1 MGAAALCRQLVHQ
14 QDVHD
19 QEREIAM
26 CQVCG
31 CGPENIRIDGDA
43 GLGGGDHGHPHHHG
57 DGHHHHHHGDGHRHD
72 HVHHAGEDAL
82 RHGDLHFGK
91 EAAKTHVP
99 GMSQKRLV
107 QIEQEI
113 LAKNGMFADGVR
125 DELGSQGVLALNL
138 IASPGAGKTTLL
150 VETLQRL
157 KGAFPTWVIEG
168 DQETANDA
176 DRIRATDTQAVQI
189 NTGKGCHLDADMIQR
204 ALASLSLE
212 QGGVLFIENV
222 GNLACPAGFDLG
234 EAHKVVI
241 LSVTEGDDKPVKYP
255 EAFAAATLLVIS
267 KSDLAPYCDFDIEA
281 CVDRAREINPTIESL
296 VVSARD
302 GTGMTEWLGWIV
314 RARQTQLQDLAHSL
328 QARMDIIRNALHA

>member
-1 MGAAALCRQLVHQ
+1 
-14 QDVHD
+14 
-19 QEREIAM
+19 
-26 CQVCG
+26 
-31 CGPENIRIDGDA
+31 
-43 GLGGGDHGHPHHHG
+43 
-57 DGHHHHHHGDGHRHD
+57 
-72 HVHHAGEDAL
+72 
-82 RHGDLHFGK
+82 
-91 EAAKTHVP
+91 
-99 GMSQKRLV
+99 MSQKRLV

-113 LAKNGMFADGVR
+113 LAKNGMFADDVR
-125 DELGSQGVLALNL
+125 DELCSHGVLALNL

-168 DQETANDA
+168 DQETTNDA

-204 ALASLSLE
+204 ALASLSLQ

-255 EAFAAATLLVIS
+255 EAFAAADLLVIS

-281 CVDRAREINPTIESL
+281 CVARAREINPTIESL

-302 GTGMTEWLGWIV
+302 GTGMTEWLEWIV
-314 RARQTQLQDLAHSL
+314 RARQQQLQDLARDL
-328 QARMDIIRNALHA
+328 QARVEAIRNTLHA

>member
-1 MGAAALCRQLVHQ
+1 
-14 QDVHD
+14 
-19 QEREIAM
+19 M

-31 CGPENIRIDGDA
+31 CGPENIRIDGKGDA
-43 GLGGGDHGHPHHHG
+43 GGGDHDHAHSHHHHDGGHHHG
-57 DGHHHHHHGDGHRHD
+57 DVHHHHDHEDGHHHHHDHD
-72 HVHHAGEDAL
+72 QPHHHADENPAAGI
-82 RHGDLHFGK
+82 RPVDLHFGK
-91 EAAKTHVP
+91 DAAKTHVP

-113 LAKNGMFADGVR
+113 LAKNSMFADDVR
-125 DELGSQGVLALNL
+125 DELCAHGVRALNL

-157 KGAFPTWVIEG
+157 KGSFPTWVIEG
-168 DQETANDA
+168 DQETTNDA

-204 ALASLSLE
+204 ALASLSLK

-255 EAFAAATLLVIS
+255 EAFAAADLLVIS
-267 KSDLAPYCDFDIEA
+267 KSDLAPYCDFDIAA
-281 CVDRAREINPTIESL
+281 CIARAREINPTIETI
-296 VVSARD
+296 VVSARH
-302 GTGMTEWLGWIV
+302 GTGMTDWLEWIV
-314 RARQTQLQDLAHSL
+314 RARQQQLQDLARAL
-328 QARMDIIRNALHA
+328 QARVESIRNTLHA

>member
-1 MGAAALCRQLVHQ
+1 MA
-14 QDVHD
+14 
-19 QEREIAM
+19 
-26 CQVCG
+26 
-31 CGPENIRIDGDA
+31 
-43 GLGGGDHGHPHHHG
+43 
-57 DGHHHHHHGDGHRHD
+57 
-72 HVHHAGEDAL
+72 
-82 RHGDLHFGK
+82 HGDLHFGRD
-91 EAAKTHVP
+91 AAKTHVP

-113 LAKNGMFADGVR
+113 LAKNGMFADDVR
-125 DELGSQGVLALNL
+125 DELSSQGVLALNL

-255 EAFAAATLLVIS
+255 EAFAAANLLVIS

-281 CVDRAREINPTIESL
+281 CVARAREINPSIESI

-302 GTGMTEWLGWIV
+302 GTGMTEWLDWIV
-314 RARQTQLQDLAHSL
+314 RARQTQLQDLARGL
-328 QARMDIIRNALHA
+328 QARMDIIHNALHA

>member
-1 MGAAALCRQLVHQ
+1 M
-14 QDVHD
+14 
-19 QEREIAM
+19 
-26 CQVCG
+26 
-31 CGPENIRIDGDA
+31 
-43 GLGGGDHGHPHHHG
+43 
-57 DGHHHHHHGDGHRHD
+57 RHS
-72 HVHHAGEDAL
+72 
-82 RHGDLHFGK
+82 DLHFGK
-91 EAAKTHVP
+91 DAAKTHVP

-113 LAKNGMFADGVR
+113 LAKNGMFADDVR
-125 DELGSQGVLALNL
+125 GELCAHGVLALNL

-157 KGAFPTWVIEG
+157 KGEFPTWVIEG
-168 DQETANDA
+168 DQETTNDA

-204 ALASLSLE
+204 ALASLSLQ

-255 EAFAAATLLVIS
+255 EAFAAADLLVIS
-267 KSDLAPYCDFDIEA
+267 KSDLAPYCDFDIDA
-281 CVDRAREINPTIESL
+281 CVARAREINPVIETI

-302 GTGMTEWLGWIV
+302 GTGMTDWLDWIV
-314 RARQTQLQDLAHSL
+314 RARQQQLQDLAREL
-328 QARMDIIRNALHA
+328 QARVESIRNTLHA

>member
-1 MGAAALCRQLVHQ
+1 
-14 QDVHD
+14 
-19 QEREIAM
+19 M

-31 CGPENIRIDGDA
+31 CGPENIRINGKSDSRGND
-43 GLGGGDHGHPHHHG
+43 HPHAHHHHDG
-57 DGHHHHHHGDGHRHD
+57 GHHHHHGEGHHRHDHGDGHSHHHGHD
-72 HVHHAGEDAL
+72 HHADTSTIEGK
-82 RHGDLHFGK
+82 RPGDLHFGK
-91 EAAKTHVP
+91 DAAKTHVP

-113 LAKNGMFADGVR
+113 LAKNGMFADDVR
-125 DELGSQGVLALNL
+125 DELCLHGVLALNL

-168 DQETANDA
+168 DQETTNDA

-204 ALASLSLE
+204 ALASLSLQ

-255 EAFAAATLLVIS
+255 EAFAAADLLVIS

-281 CVDRAREINPTIESL
+281 CIARAREINPTIESL
-296 VVSARD
+296 VVSARE
-302 GTGMTEWLGWIV
+302 GAGMTEWLEWIV
-314 RARQTQLQDLAHSL
+314 RARQQQLQDLAREL
-328 QARMDIIRNALHA
+328 QARVESIRNSLHA

>member
-1 MGAAALCRQLVHQ
+1 
-14 QDVHD
+14 
-19 QEREIAM
+19 M

-31 CGPENIRIDGDA
+31 CGPENIRIDGKSDG
-43 GLGGGDHGHPHHHG
+43 GLEGGDHEHLHAHHHHHRG
-57 DGHHHHHHGDGHRHD
+57 DGHHHHDRDAGHHHHGDDHSHG
-72 HVHHAGEDAL
+72 HVHHDDSMYEHQHSIAGA
-82 RHGDLHFGK
+82 GDLHFGK
-91 EAAKTHVP
+91 DAAKTHVP

-113 LAKNGMFADGVR
+113 LAKNGMFADDVR
-125 DELGSQGVLALNL
+125 DELCAHGVLGLNL

-157 KGAFPTWVIEG
+157 KGVFPTWVIEG
-168 DQETANDA
+168 DQETSNDA

-204 ALASLSLE
+204 ALASLSLK

-255 EAFAAATLLVIS
+255 EAFTAADLLVIS
-267 KSDLAPYCDFDIEA
+267 KSDLAPYCDFDIAA
-281 CVDRAREINPTIESL
+281 CISRAREINPTIESI

-302 GTGMTEWLGWIV
+302 GTGMAEWLDWIV
-314 RARQTQLQDLAHSL
+314 RARQQQLQDLARDL
-328 QARMDIIRNALHA
+328 QARVESIRSTLHA

>member
-1 MGAAALCRQLVHQ
+1 
-14 QDVHD
+14 
-19 QEREIAM
+19 M

-31 CGPENIRIDGDA
+31 CGPENIRIDGKGDA
-43 GLGGGDHGHPHHHG
+43 ELDGSHEHHHHHH
-57 DGHHHHHHGDGHRHD
+57 DGHHHHHDGHDHGHSHHHGHDGDHHHDNDPRQVENPRHS
-72 HVHHAGEDAL
+72 
-82 RHGDLHFGK
+82 DLHFGK
-91 EAAKTHVP
+91 DAAKTHVP

-113 LAKNGMFADGVR
+113 LAKNGMFADDVR
-125 DELGSQGVLALNL
+125 GELCGHGVLGLNL

-157 KGAFPTWVIEG
+157 KGTFPTWVIEG
-168 DQETANDA
+168 DQETSNDA

-204 ALASLSLE
+204 ALASLSLQ

-255 EAFAAATLLVIS
+255 EAFAAADLLVIS

-281 CVDRAREINPTIESL
+281 CVARAREVNPLIETI

-302 GTGMTEWLGWIV
+302 GTGMTEWLDWIV
-314 RARQTQLQDLAHSL
+314 RARQQQLQDLARDL
-328 QARMDIIRNALHA
+328 QTRVESIRNTLHA

>member
-1 MGAAALCRQLVHQ
+1 
-14 QDVHD
+14 
-19 QEREIAM
+19 
-26 CQVCG
+26 
-31 CGPENIRIDGDA
+31 
-43 GLGGGDHGHPHHHG
+43 
-57 DGHHHHHHGDGHRHD
+57 
-72 HVHHAGEDAL
+72 
-82 RHGDLHFGK
+82 
-91 EAAKTHVP
+91 
-99 GMSQKRLV
+99 
-107 QIEQEI
+107 
-113 LAKNGMFADGVR
+113 MFADAVR
-125 DELGSQGVLALNL
+125 GELCGQAVLGLNL

-157 KGAFPTWVIEG
+157 KGTFPTWVIEG
-168 DQETANDA
+168 DQETSNDA

-204 ALASLSLE
+204 ALASLSLQ

-255 EAFAAATLLVIS
+255 EAFAAADLLVIS

-281 CVDRAREINPTIESL
+281 CIARAREVNPLIETI

-302 GTGMTEWLGWIV
+302 GTGMTEWLDWIV
-314 RARQTQLQDLAHSL
+314 RARQQQLQDLARDL
-328 QARMDIIRNALHA
+328 QARVASIRNTLHA

>member
-1 MGAAALCRQLVHQ
+1 
-14 QDVHD
+14 
-19 QEREIAM
+19 
-26 CQVCG
+26 
-31 CGPENIRIDGDA
+31 
-43 GLGGGDHGHPHHHG
+43 
-57 DGHHHHHHGDGHRHD
+57 
-72 HVHHAGEDAL
+72 
-82 RHGDLHFGK
+82 
-91 EAAKTHVP
+91 
-99 GMSQKRLV
+99 MSQKRLV

-113 LAKNGMFADGVR
+113 LAKNDMFADDVR
-125 DELGSQGVLALNL
+125 GELCGHGVLGLNL

-157 KGAFPTWVIEG
+157 KGTFPTWVIEG
-168 DQETANDA
+168 DQETTNDA

-255 EAFAAATLLVIS
+255 EAFAAADLLVIS
-267 KSDLAPYCDFDIEA
+267 KSDLAPYCDFDIAA
-281 CVDRAREINPTIESL
+281 CISRAREINPTIESI

-302 GTGMTEWLGWIV
+302 GTGMTDWLDWIV
-314 RARQTQLQDLAHSL
+314 RARQLQLQDLARDL
-328 QARMDIIRNALHA
+328 QARVESIRNTLHA

>member
-1 MGAAALCRQLVHQ
+1 
-14 QDVHD
+14 
-19 QEREIAM
+19 M

-31 CGPENIRIDGDA
+31 CGPENIRIDGKS
-43 GLGGGDHGHPHHHG
+43 GGDGHEHLHAHHHHG
-57 DGHHHHHHGDGHRHD
+57 DHHHHHDGHHHHDHDDGHHHRGAHGHVHGDDGMHEHQ
-72 HVHHAGEDAL
+72 HSVAGGAG
-82 RHGDLHFGK
+82 GDLHFGK
-91 EAAKTHVP
+91 DAAKTHVP

-125 DELGSQGVLALNL
+125 DELCGHGVLALNL

-157 KGAFPTWVIEG
+157 KGTFPTWVIEG
-168 DQETANDA
+168 DQETTNDA

-189 NTGKGCHLDADMIQR
+189 NTGKGCHLDADMIKR
-204 ALASLSLE
+204 ALESLSLQ

-255 EAFAAATLLVIS
+255 EAFAAADLLVIS

-281 CVDRAREINPTIESL
+281 CVARAREVNPAIESI

-302 GTGMTEWLGWIV
+302 GTGMTEWLKWIV
-314 RARQTQLQDLAHSL
+314 RARQQQLQDLARDL
-328 QARMDIIRNALHA
+328 QARVESIRNTLHA